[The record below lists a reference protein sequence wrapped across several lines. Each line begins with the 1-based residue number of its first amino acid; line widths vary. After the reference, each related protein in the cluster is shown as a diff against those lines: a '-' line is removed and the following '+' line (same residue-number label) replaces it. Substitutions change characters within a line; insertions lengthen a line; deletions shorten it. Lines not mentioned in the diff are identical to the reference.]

1 MFDLD
6 QAVHRYC
13 SSVSTSWFRRS
24 AQIAELEDHLY
35 CEIERLVVGGASP
48 ERAFVQATS
57 KLGETA
63 ELQREFGKNR
73 RRLSWLSIFRW
84 SGITRIMSLRF
95 EKPRLAMTAFLL
107 FAVVPALM
115 LLQRGTV
122 ARWTLNVFEACC
134 AASVRVIGMFG

>member
-6 QAVHRYC
+6 QAVHGYC

-35 CEIERLVVGGASP
+35 CEIEQLVIGGASP
-48 ERAFVQATS
+48 ERAFAQATS

-63 ELQREFGKNR
+63 DLQREFGKNR
-73 RRLSWLSIFRW
+73 RRFSSVSNFRRFVIARFVSI
-84 SGITRIMSLRF
+84 RF
-95 EKPRLAMTAFLL
+95 ERPRLAMTAFLL
-107 FAVVPALM
+107 FAVVPAVILF
-115 LLQRGTV
+115 QRGTV

-134 AASVRVIGMFG
+134 AASVKVIGMFG